1 MPDLF
6 RFGAST
12 SLSVRS
18 LGDGWVE
25 VSCAAGGSAR
35 LAAQVPAS
43 VWEGLQ
49 RLDACFTRAQL
60 ADAVGTRRLADRLL
74 SRLLTH
80 RLVHAVSRTDP
91 HASDEPAEDEFPE
104 GVVPLRYR
112 QAAID
117 GERCGF
123 GVAATARQAA
133 ISARGE
139 AWERHALLR
148 PDLAR
153 PEPQATHLPSW
164 ANTPGLLVDFLRD
177 AAPLSP
183 ARYPALTERVVRRC
197 TGGSA
202 VGVFPGPWIYPDA
215 SPAANSNGVAS
226 GPTLAR
232 AIVSAR
238 QELIERDAL
247 LRAWYGLAASRPIEP
262 NEGGHASLRTLRGH
276 ADAVG
281 LKARWFVL
289 GSGPV
294 WTVACVLSGTRAP
307 HLGLGSAARVSI
319 GEAAMKAFLEAAG
332 SHLGHVLAHRQ
343 LGARSY
349 TRHAIRLAD
358 RAPERFHRTYF
369 EAFWAGQPVEAAREI
384 ARRLSQSR
392 ARAMPPLNPA
402 RFHWLDLTTRDA
414 SRRHVVKVVHP
425 DAVPLPNTMAQVRL
439 LERLLGVHG
448 DGTPPPIS

>member
-1 MPDLF
+1 MTDTF

-18 LGDGWVE
+18 LGDGWVD
-25 VSCAAGGSAR
+25 VLFADGASGKLS
-35 LAAQVPAS
+35 AQVPAS
-43 VWEGLQ
+43 AGKGL
-49 RLDACFTRAQL
+49 LALEAWFTRAQL
-60 ADAVGTRRLADRLL
+60 ADAVGTRLADRLL

-80 RLVHAVSRTDP
+80 RLVHAVSRIDP
-91 HASDEPAEDEFPE
+91 HASDEPTEDELPE
-104 GVVPLRYR
+104 GVVPLHYR

-123 GVAATARQAA
+123 GVAATARQAGV
-133 ISARGE
+133 SARGE

-153 PEPQATHLPSW
+153 PEPQAARLPSW
-164 ANTPGLLVDFLRD
+164 SDTPGLLVDFLRD
-177 AAPLSP
+177 AAPLSR
-183 ARYPALTERVVRRC
+183 ARYPALTDRVVRRC
-197 TGGSA
+197 TGGA
-202 VGVFPGPWIYPDA
+202 AAGVFPWPWIYPDT
-215 SPAANSNGVAS
+215 SPAANSNGAAS

-232 AIVSAR
+232 ALVSAR
-238 QELIERDAL
+238 LEVIERDTL

-262 NEGGHASLRTLRGH
+262 SEGAHASLRTLRGK

-281 LKARWFVL
+281 LGARWFVL

-307 HLGLGSAARVSI
+307 HLGLGSAAHTSI
-319 GEAAMKAFLEAAG
+319 REAATKAFLEAAG
-332 SHLGHVLAHRQ
+332 SHLGHVMAHRE
-343 LGARSY
+343 LGARGY
-349 TRHAIRLAD
+349 TRHAVRLAD

-369 EAFWAGQPVEAAREI
+369 EAFWAAQPVEAAREM
-384 ARRLSQSR
+384 ARRFSQPRGQAIPRLHPS
-392 ARAMPPLNPA
+392 

-439 LERLLGVHG
+439 LEDLLGARG